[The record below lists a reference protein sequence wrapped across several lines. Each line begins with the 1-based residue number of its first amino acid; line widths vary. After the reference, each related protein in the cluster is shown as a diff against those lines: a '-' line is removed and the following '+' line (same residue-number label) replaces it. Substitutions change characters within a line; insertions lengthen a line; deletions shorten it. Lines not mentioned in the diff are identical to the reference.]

1 MDGNW
6 ATTTEWGI
14 SVVMNSA
21 VGVSVTSAAICLV
34 PSACFTSL
42 SVSNTFG
49 VFVGWIWLLMNWRL
63 VVPTWSP

>member
-1 MDGNW
+1 MIVP
-6 ATTTEWGI
+6 GI
-14 SVVMNSA
+14 SEEEMYCA

-34 PSACFTSL
+34 CSAGFTSF

-49 VFVGWIWLLMNWRL
+49 VWVGWIWLLMKARL

>member
-1 MDGNW
+1 
-6 ATTTEWGI
+6 
-14 SVVMNSA
+14 MNCA

-34 PSACFTSL
+34 CSACFTSF

-49 VFVGWIWLLMNWRL
+49 VWVGWIWLLMKARL